1 MFRLNN
7 RGQSLV
13 LFVVIIPIFLFLI
26 TVVYGMGNLIYEKD
40 RLSNTVYMAINYY
53 FDNDN
58 IRESDVSNLIINNE
72 DNIRDIDIV
81 TDDNFIDVMVI
92 KDIKGFSW
100 LYGFDFSN
108 VEVHYV
114 GKFIDG
120 KKVIERV

>member
-26 TVVYGMGNLIYEKD
+26 TIVYGMGTLVYEKD
-40 RLSNTVYMAINYY
+40 RLSNTIYMAINYY
-53 FDNDN
+53 LDNN
-58 IRESDVSNLIINNE
+58 GIRESDVSNLIIDNE